1 MAGATAPA
9 VFGGSGLASDQGGT
23 FAILSYEE

>member
-1 MAGATAPA
+1 MAAQQRQRF
-9 VFGGSGLASDQGGT
+9 FGGSRLASDQGGT